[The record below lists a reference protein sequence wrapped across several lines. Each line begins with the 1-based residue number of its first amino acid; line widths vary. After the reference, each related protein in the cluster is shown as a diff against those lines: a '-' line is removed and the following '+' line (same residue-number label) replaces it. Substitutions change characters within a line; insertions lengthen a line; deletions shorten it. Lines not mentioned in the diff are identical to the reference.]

1 MREIK
6 FRVWYNGKLEHF
18 DLHNITVP
26 DRALMSGE
34 HPVQQYTGLNDKNG
48 VEIYEG
54 DIVQY
59 KVRSIKQEFTITA
72 KVEWKD
78 FGFTLLEDSGSFMPI
93 VSGWTYEIVG
103 NVFET
108 NQLNNTSDI
117 NRSFYPTVY
126 GMKYKLVPDN
136 A

>member
-1 MREIK
+1 MRKIK

-72 KVEWKD
+72 KVEWD
-78 FGFTLLEDSGSFMPI
+78 HFGFTLLEDTGASMP
-93 VSGWTYEIVG
+93 
-103 NVFET
+103 
-108 NQLNNTSDI
+108 L
-117 NRSFYPTVY
+117 VY
-126 GMKYKLVPDN
+126 GFDYEVIGNINEDSK
-136 A
+136 